1 MSGIEQ
7 ATIASLGYETASNMK
22 PCSPTIAF
30 PPVTPGVVR
39 CRDLIFI
46 PPLTTAFSFTEA
58 GVYHFS
64 LPSGRLV
71 DLYIRRSNGRA
82 SMRLRPKAHTHVL
95 RLKT

>member
-22 PCSPTIAF
+22 PCS
-30 PPVTPGVVR
+30 
-39 CRDLIFI
+39 